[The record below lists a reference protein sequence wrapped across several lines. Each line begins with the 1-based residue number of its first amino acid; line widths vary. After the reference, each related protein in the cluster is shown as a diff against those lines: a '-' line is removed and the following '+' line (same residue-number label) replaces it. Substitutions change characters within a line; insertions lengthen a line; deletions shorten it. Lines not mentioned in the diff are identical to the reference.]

1 MKFLNRT
8 RKVSYAKKSK
18 RRPVKKAVKPSKSFT
33 KAVEKIVHKNVE
45 SKQAFHGL
53 STTSYNSPIS
63 SVGDATRV
71 LPSISQGT
79 GDYQRIGDQIRGQ
92 SLVIKGAIVYNPSTG
107 SYGTFS
113 NARLGVRLMIVQPR
127 KFSNLDDVQTNATS
141 WMAYLLKKGGTTTAF
156 NGDLSDLWA
165 PINTDGII
173 KYYDKVYYL
182 DAPYQASGVG
192 SIQMLNSTKLFS
204 IKMNLRNKILRYDAS
219 IGSSVQPANYA
230 PVVILGYSHMD
241 GTGGDTLSTAIQM
254 TYDTIFNYEDA

>member
-1 MKFLNRT
+1 MPPKRNFR
-8 RKVSYAKKSK
+8 KSK
-18 RRPVKKAVKPSKSFT
+18 SSFIKKRPKKNTSKSSSSFT
-33 KAVEKIVHKNVE
+33 KKVQAVIHKNLE
-45 SKQAFHGL
+45 SKQAFHTL
-53 STTSYNSPIS
+53 ATTSYNSTIN
-63 SVGDATRV
+63 SVGDATRCV
-71 LPSISQGT
+71 PSISNGT
-79 GDYQRIGDQIRGQ
+79 ADYQRIGDQIKAQ

-156 NGDLSDLWA
+156 NGDLADLWA

-173 KYYDKVYYL
+173 KYYDKTFYL

-192 SIQMLNSTKLFS
+192 SVQMLNSTRLFKIKL
-204 IKMNLRNKILRYDAS
+204 NCRNKILRYD
-219 IGSSVQPANYA
+219 SSVSSGLQPTNYA
-230 PVVILGYSHMD
+230 PVVILGYAHMD